1 MFSWRLRERNSE
13 TEEREGYMFLNI
25 FFNRL
30 KCTVRD
36 KELIFWTLI
45 FPLVLATFFNLAF
58 SGISKAE
65 VFNAVDIAVI
75 DNEQYQ
81 KDTDFKNFIEQHS
94 KDDPD
99 SDNDVKLFN
108 VKVVSEAEAHRL
120 LDNNEIVGYVTY
132 GNPIRLAV
140 KNSGFEQTIIKE
152 IFDQYSQTVSSVI
165 TIVKHHPS
173 ALQNGLAEDVGK
185 RWSFTREV
193 QIGTKGKP
201 DTTVNYFYTLIA
213 MSCFYGAFF
222 GLKEV
227 TDIQANLTKRAA
239 RLNVAP
245 VHKLKALTAGLL
257 AGVLVSFAEIILLLC
272 YLVFVFKIDFGN
284 QMGFILLTGIAGC
297 GAGISFGALLGSS
310 NKKGE
315 GVKTAIL
322 IVSTMTASFLAGMMF
337 DKMKYIV
344 QQNVPILS
352 YINPIA
358 LITDAFYSLYYY
370 DTHTRFFVNI
380 GLLSG
385 FTVLFCLAT
394 YLSIRRQKYDSI

>member
-1 MFSWRLRERNSE
+1 
-13 TEEREGYMFLNI
+13 MFLNI

-108 VKVVSEAEAHRL
+108 VKVVSEEEAHRL

>member
-1 MFSWRLRERNSE
+1 
-13 TEEREGYMFLNI
+13 MFLNI

-94 KDDPD
+94 KD
-99 SDNDVKLFN
+99 LRFFN

-120 LDNNEIVGYVTY
+120 LDNNEIVGYVTC

-173 ALQNGLAEDVGK
+173 ALQNGLAEDIGK
-185 RWSFTREV
+185 RYEFTREV

-297 GAGISFGALLGSS
+297 GAGISFGALVGSS

-315 GVKTAIL
+315 GIKTAIL

-344 QQNVPILS
+344 HKNVPILS

>member
-1 MFSWRLRERNSE
+1 
-13 TEEREGYMFLNI
+13 MFLNI

>member
-1 MFSWRLRERNSE
+1 
-13 TEEREGYMFLNI
+13 MFLNI

-132 GNPIRLAV
+132 GSPIRLAV

-165 TIVKHHPS
+165 TIVKYDPS
-173 ALQNGLAEDVGK
+173 ALQNGLAEDVSK
-185 RWSFTREV
+185 RWEFTREV

-257 AGVLVSFAEIILLLC
+257 AGVLVSFIEIILLLC

-284 QMGFILLTGIAGC
+284 QMGFIVLTSIAGC

>member
-1 MFSWRLRERNSE
+1 
-13 TEEREGYMFLNI
+13 MFLNI

-108 VKVVSEAEAHRL
+108 VKVVSEEEAHRL

-185 RWSFTREV
+185 RWSFT
-193 QIGTKGKP
+193 
-201 DTTVNYFYTLIA
+201 
-213 MSCFYGAFF
+213 S
-222 GLKEV
+222 
-227 TDIQANLTKRAA
+227 
-239 RLNVAP
+239 
-245 VHKLKALTAGLL
+245 
-257 AGVLVSFAEIILLLC
+257 
-272 YLVFVFKIDFGN
+272 
-284 QMGFILLTGIAGC
+284 
-297 GAGISFGALLGSS
+297 
-310 NKKGE
+310 
-315 GVKTAIL
+315 
-322 IVSTMTASFLAGMMF
+322 
-337 DKMKYIV
+337 
-344 QQNVPILS
+344 QNH
-352 YINPIA
+352 
-358 LITDAFYSLYYY
+358 D
-370 DTHTRFFVNI
+370 
-380 GLLSG
+380 
-385 FTVLFCLAT
+385 
-394 YLSIRRQKYDSI
+394 

>member
-1 MFSWRLRERNSE
+1 
-13 TEEREGYMFLNI
+13 MFLNI
-25 FFNRL
+25 FINRL

-36 KELIFWTLI
+36 KELVFWTLI

-81 KDTDFKNFIEQHS
+81 RDNDFKNFIEQHS
-94 KDDPD
+94 KDDPAGE
-99 SDNDVKLFN
+99 NDVKLFN
-108 VKVVSEAEAHRL
+108 VKVVSQKEADKM

-132 GNPIRLAV
+132 GEPLRLTV
-140 KNSGFEQTIIKE
+140 KDSGFDQTIVKE
-152 IFDQYSQTVSSVI
+152 IFDQYSQTVSSVVS
-165 TIVKHHPS
+165 IVKQNPS
-173 ALQNGLAEDVGK
+173 ALQNGLAEDIGK
-185 RWSFTREV
+185 SREFTREV
-193 QIGTKGKP
+193 RIGTKGKP

-245 VHKLKALTAGLL
+245 VHKLKALSAGLL
-257 AGVLVSFAEIILLLC
+257 AGIMVSFAEILLLLC
-272 YLVFVFKIDFGN
+272 YLIFGLKIDFGN
-284 QMGFILLTGIAGC
+284 QTGFIILTSFAGC
-297 GAGISFGALLGSS
+297 AAGISFGALIGSA

-315 GVKTAIL
+315 GVKVAIL
-322 IVSTMTASFLAGMMF
+322 IVSTMSASFLAGMMF

-344 QQNVPILS
+344 QQNVPVLS

-394 YLSIRRQKYDSI
+394 YLRIRRQKYDSI

>member
-1 MFSWRLRERNSE
+1 
-13 TEEREGYMFLNI
+13 MFLNI

-81 KDTDFKNFIEQHS
+81 KDIDFKNFIEQHS

-108 VKVVSEAEAHRL
+108 VKVVSEEEAHRL